1 MIIYVDGQQLEVPDE
16 QIEIYEPFKDT
27 DKQENK

>member
-16 QIEIYEPFKDT
+16 QIEINEPFP
-27 DKQENK
+27 DKKED